1 MLTHERC
8 GREEA
13 GADAVRIEL
22 SQYRRPVLYAARARG
37 YYAGPVVPG
46 GSTIEP
52 TNLRPGLTPGAAETP
67 LRGDFEGSR
76 GSFKYL
82 NPGFNVTF
90 RYTPGG
96 RNPKGAGL
104 SFAAELP
111 LSPVSAVA
119 RRSVP
124 CPG

>member
-13 GADAVRIEL
+13 GGDAVRIEL
-22 SQYRRPVLYAARARG
+22 SRYRRPVLYAARARG
-37 YYAGPVVPG
+37 YYAGPVVPE

-52 TNLRPGLTPGAAETP
+52 TNLRPGLTPGAAEKP
-67 LRGDFEGSR
+67 HRGDFEGSR
-76 GSFKYL
+76 GSRKYL

-90 RYTPGG
+90 RYTPRAGI
-96 RNPKGAGL
+96 RKGAGL
-104 SFAAELP
+104 SSATEPA
-111 LSPVSAVA
+111 LSPVSTVA
-119 RRSVP
+119 RRYVP